1 MNNDGITMYCTNFI
15 LATSTDVTL
24 DWGTLVAIAIGVILL
39 IFAARWA
46 IRKAREEQ
54 APEPAKEPR
63 PKQADKPKQPE
74 SKQDQKIVETAQ
86 SFEEGLKKTRS
97 DGFVSRL
104 SGLFK
109 GKQLDAGLL
118 EEVETVLYTADI
130 GVRTTEKLLLGLRDG
145 LNRKELTDGAKVWGY
160 MEREAR
166 GMLTAAQR
174 PEQEIVSRPRIIM
187 VVGVNGTGKTTS
199 IGKLADRY
207 RRRGEKVLL
216 GAGDTFRAAAVDQL
230 DAWAKRASVDIY
242 KGTDKQDPASVLYDA
257 AKKAVM
263 DGYDVLLADTAGR
276 LQTSANLVEE
286 LRKIHRVIGQAV
298 PGAPHEVWLVLDAT
312 MGQNAIQQARIFL
325 EAVNVTGLVLT
336 KLDGTAKGGVVIGIC
351 DEMKIPIRFVGT
363 GERIEDMR
371 PFDTDAF
378 IRALFGT

>member
-1 MNNDGITMYCTNFI
+1 MYCTNFI
-15 LATSTDVTL
+15 LATSNDAAL
-24 DWGTLVAIAIGVILL
+24 DWPTLVAVAIGVILL
-39 IFAARWA
+39 ITAARWA

-54 APEPAKEPR
+54 GQGQTAAPV
-63 PKQADKPKQPE
+63 PKRGEKSAQPDKKQEKKFVE
-74 SKQDQKIVETAQ
+74 SAQ
-86 SFEEGLKKTRS
+86 TFEEGLKKTRS
-97 DGFVSRL
+97 DGFISRL

-109 GKQLDAGLL
+109 GKQLDAALL

-130 GVRTTEKLLLGLRDG
+130 GVRTTEKLLQGLRDG
-145 LNRKELTDGAKVWGY
+145 LNRKELTDGTKVWDY

-166 GMLTAAQR
+166 AMLVAAQST
-174 PEQEIVSRPRIIM
+174 EKEVVSRPRIVM

-207 RRRGEKVLL
+207 RRSGEKVLL

-230 DAWAKRASVDIY
+230 EAWAKRAGVDIY
-242 KGTDKQDPASVLYDA
+242 KGAEKQDPASVLFDA
-257 AKKAVM
+257 AKKAA
-263 DGYDVLLADTAGR
+263 DEGYDVLLADTAGR
-276 LQTSANLVEE
+276 LQTSTNLVEE

-298 PGAPHEVWLVLDAT
+298 PSAPHEVWLVLDAT

-325 EAVNVTGLVLT
+325 DAVNVTGLILT

-363 GERIEDMR
+363 GEKIEDIR
-371 PFDTDAF
+371 PFDTEAF